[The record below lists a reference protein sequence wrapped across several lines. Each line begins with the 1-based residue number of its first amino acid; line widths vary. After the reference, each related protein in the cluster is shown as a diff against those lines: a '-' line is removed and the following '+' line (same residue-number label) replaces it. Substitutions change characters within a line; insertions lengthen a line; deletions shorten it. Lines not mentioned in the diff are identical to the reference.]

1 MKTNKKVYFIST
13 GLVLGLL
20 WGGGEG
26 VYSAIT
32 LKANTKK
39 KLLAM
44 AEKGLD
50 GSLDSGM
57 GFERLLGALINIK
70 RHTILTINRAKYE
83 NVKYEDPVIIGKLTD
98 KQIYFLVDVQN
109 NQ

>member
-44 AEKGLD
+44 AEKRLD
-50 GSLDSGM
+50 VSLDS
-57 GFERLLGALINIK
+57 
-70 RHTILTINRAKYE
+70 
-83 NVKYEDPVIIGKLTD
+83 
-98 KQIYFLVDVQN
+98 
-109 NQ
+109 